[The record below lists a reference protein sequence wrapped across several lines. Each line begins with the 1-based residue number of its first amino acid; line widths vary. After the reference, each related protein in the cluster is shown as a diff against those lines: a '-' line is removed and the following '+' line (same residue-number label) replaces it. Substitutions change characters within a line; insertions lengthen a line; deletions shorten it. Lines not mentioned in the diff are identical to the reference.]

1 MMMNNPR
8 DVKLNELEK
17 VINQYQEKL
26 NDVTQSYQQKI
37 GILENKIIDK
47 ELETGYSVYVVS
59 LSYLSFLYAQLP
71 FWISNTAL
79 FLIIHFYTLRHKSN
93 ELLFCILRQKHILS
107 HTFLSRNHVNGGDED
122 DYSSSPTRTSDSA
135 DFSDFSPDRNPRSHL
150 TSAKSIDVIREESFE
165 DEDEDVL
172 LELGGKR

>member
-1 MMMNNPR
+1 MNYYFVFSHKNT
-8 DVKLNELEK
+8 D
-17 VINQYQEKL
+17 
-26 NDVTQSYQQKI
+26 
-37 GILENKIIDK
+37 IL
-47 ELETGYSVYVVS
+47 
-59 LSYLSFLYAQLP
+59 F
-71 FWISNTAL
+71 F
-79 FLIIHFYTLRHKSN
+79 F
-93 ELLFCILRQKHILS
+93 
-107 HTFLSRNHVNGGDED
+107 RNHVNGGDED